1 MQLWV
6 RGETRCSDNGW
17 VLDREMNLHKVYD
30 TVPGLPRDMISRV
43 KSIYVTD
50 IDAWQKWRLF
60 IQMLGYGRYSFD
72 LNSQDQQAGV
82 PSDEGC
88 QGVWAPCLCLLPRL
102 AAIVSLCILTFR

>member
-1 MQLWV
+1 VTVEVQVMQLWV

-50 IDAWQKWRLF
+50 IDAGQKWRLF

-72 LNSQDQQAGV
+72 LNS
-82 PSDEGC
+82 
-88 QGVWAPCLCLLPRL
+88 
-102 AAIVSLCILTFR
+102 